1 MNLDRNTAV
10 LKAMGRI
17 EGFKNDLRRLNSEL
31 SHAPLW
37 LPGRG
42 LEIQCGQAVRMIED
56 IAERFERKLVV
67 TLVGPSGSGK
77 STLLNALAGVDDLS
91 QIGHRRPTTDHLI
104 IFSADQGDQNDTGQL
119 AEELDSEIVETRSNP
134 AADRFEHVLLIDTPD
149 TDSTAFKKH
158 IPIVERICVF
168 DAENPKRR
176 DHVDFLAP
184 YIRKFSGESLVCVLN
199 KCDRLDEPEL
209 KNQIAPDFLEHQR
222 GIFGLCLK

>member
-31 SHAPLW
+31 GHASLW

-42 LEIQCGQAVRMIED
+42 LEIQCDQAVGMIEG

-91 QIGHRRPTTDHLI
+91 KIGKSRR
-104 IFSADQGDQNDTGQL
+104 S
-119 AEELDSEIVETRSNP
+119 
-134 AADRFEHVLLIDTPD
+134 
-149 TDSTAFKKH
+149 K
-158 IPIVERICVF
+158 
-168 DAENPKRR
+168 
-176 DHVDFLAP
+176 
-184 YIRKFSGESLVCVLN
+184 
-199 KCDRLDEPEL
+199 
-209 KNQIAPDFLEHQR
+209 
-222 GIFGLCLK
+222 